1 MQNRSQFTEG
11 KILGKLLR
19 FAVPVLLAM
28 CLQSRYGA
36 VD

>member
-1 MQNRSQFTEG
+1 MENYSQFTEG

-28 CLQSRYGA
+28 CLLPSY
-36 VD
+36 